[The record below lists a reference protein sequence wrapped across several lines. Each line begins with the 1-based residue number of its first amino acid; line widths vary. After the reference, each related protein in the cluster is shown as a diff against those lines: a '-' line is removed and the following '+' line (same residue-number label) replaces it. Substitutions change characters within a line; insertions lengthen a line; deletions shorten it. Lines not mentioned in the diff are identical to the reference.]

1 MCELKTESA
10 KLRVKEE
17 EHGTLRNILE
27 KKLAAFDEFESSL
40 RNQFTKEINDQTKVF
55 ARSTARGLRLHS
67 TISRARFEGP
77 ELEGVLLQTS
87 SAKTDDGGLVLNL

>member
-40 RNQFTKEINDQTKVF
+40 RNQFTKETNDQTMVF
-55 ARSTARGLRLHS
+55 ARSTARGLRL
-67 TISRARFEGP
+67 
-77 ELEGVLLQTS
+77 QS
-87 SAKTDDGGLVLNL
+87 SLFYWQSHFWSHYHGRGAPQIIGSE